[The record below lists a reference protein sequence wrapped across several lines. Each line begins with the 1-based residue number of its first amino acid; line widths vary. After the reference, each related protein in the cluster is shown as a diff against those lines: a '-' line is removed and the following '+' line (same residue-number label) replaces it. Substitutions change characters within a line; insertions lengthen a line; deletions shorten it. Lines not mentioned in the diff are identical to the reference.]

1 VSHIK
6 NFGCKILVH
15 TQKVERSKL
24 NLQAFEG
31 KFVRF
36 DENSMTYKF
45 YKLTKKKKIVFNKDV
60 KFNEFSTIK
69 HEAQQIDLPTKLFKM
84 NHLEEV
90 LPNGL
95 EDHHFNE
102 GESIFPSIDVLDKTL
117 KEEQSHCQKE
127 INTKIDN
134 K

>member
-1 VSHIK
+1 
-6 NFGCKILVH
+6 
-15 TQKVERSKL
+15 
-24 NLQAFEG
+24 
-31 KFVRF
+31 
-36 DENSMTYKF
+36 MTYKC
-45 YKLTKKKKIVFNKDV
+45 YNLKKKKIVFNKDV

-84 NHLEEV
+84 NHLKEV

-95 EDHHFNE
+95 EAHHFNE

-117 KEEQSHCQKE
+117 KEEQSNCQKE